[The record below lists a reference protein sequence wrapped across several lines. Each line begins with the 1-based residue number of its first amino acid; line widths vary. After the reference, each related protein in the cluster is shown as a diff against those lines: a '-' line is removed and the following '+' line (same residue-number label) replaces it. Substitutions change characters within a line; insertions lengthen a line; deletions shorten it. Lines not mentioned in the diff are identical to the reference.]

1 MQVDPKGSSP
11 AIATKARDFP
21 VGRHQAAGLT
31 LMSCSGLLGCW
42 AVIKA
47 VSALRL
53 AVADVERSLD
63 FYKTLGFQEIPG
75 EGSTRE
81 VRSNWFRIRLE
92 NREPARGSEGL
103 RICIS
108 VDDVN
113 GYAAHL
119 ESNGIRVARETT
131 GKSQELIVADPD
143 GYSLLFF
150 ATKGSAQ
157 KSQRSHQAVS

>member
-1 MQVDPKGSSP
+1 
-11 AIATKARDFP
+11 
-21 VGRHQAAGLT
+21 
-31 LMSCSGLLGCW
+31 
-42 AVIKA
+42 VIKA

-63 FYKTLGFQEIPG
+63 FYKTLGFLEIPG
-75 EGSTRE
+75 DGPTRE

-92 NREPARGSEGL
+92 RRDAARGSTGL

-108 VDDVN
+108 IDDIET
-113 GYAAHL
+113 YAAHL
-119 ESNGIRVARETT
+119 ESQGIRMSREPA
-131 GKSQELIVADPD
+131 GKSQELVVSDPD

-157 KSQRSHQAVS
+157 RSEAAHRAAS

>member
-1 MQVDPKGSSP
+1 M
-11 AIATKARDFP
+11 
-21 VGRHQAAGLT
+21 
-31 LMSCSGLLGCW
+31 
-42 AVIKA
+42 IKA

-53 AVADVERSLD
+53 AVVDVERSLN
-63 FYKTLGFQEIPG
+63 FYKTLGFQEVPG
-75 EGSTRE
+75 EGPARE

-92 NREPARGSEGL
+92 NREPAHGSEGL
-103 RICIS
+103 RVCVS
-108 VDDVN
+108 VDDVD

-119 ESNGIRVARETT
+119 ESNGILVARETA

-157 KSQRSHQAVS
+157 KSQRSHQPAS

>member
-1 MQVDPKGSSP
+1 
-11 AIATKARDFP
+11 
-21 VGRHQAAGLT
+21 
-31 LMSCSGLLGCW
+31 
-42 AVIKA
+42 VIKA

-63 FYKTLGFQEIPG
+63 FYRTLGFLEIPG
-75 EGSTRE
+75 DGPTRE

-92 NREPARGSEGL
+92 SRESARGSVGL

-108 VDDVN
+108 VDNIED
-113 GYAAHL
+113 YATHL
-119 ESNGIRVARETT
+119 ESKGIRTSRETA
-131 GKSQELIVADPD
+131 GKAHELVVVDPD

-157 KSQRSHQAVS
+157 RGEASHRPVS

>member
-1 MQVDPKGSSP
+1 M
-11 AIATKARDFP
+11 
-21 VGRHQAAGLT
+21 
-31 LMSCSGLLGCW
+31 
-42 AVIKA
+42 IKA

-63 FYKTLGFQEIPG
+63 FYRTLGFLEIPG
-75 EGSTRE
+75 DGPSRE

-92 NREPARGSEGL
+92 SRESARGSAGL

-108 VDDVN
+108 VDDIDA
-113 GYAAHL
+113 YAAQL
-119 ESNGIRVARETT
+119 ESKGIPLSRETV
-131 GKSQELIVADPD
+131 GKGQELVVVDPD

-157 KSQRSHQAVS
+157 KGEASHKAVS

>member
-1 MQVDPKGSSP
+1 M
-11 AIATKARDFP
+11 
-21 VGRHQAAGLT
+21 
-31 LMSCSGLLGCW
+31 
-42 AVIKA
+42 IKA

-63 FYKTLGFQEIPG
+63 FYKTLGFQEIPSDG
-75 EGSTRE
+75 PTRE

-92 NREPARGSEGL
+92 SGESARGSAGL

-108 VDDVN
+108 VDEIN
-113 GYAAHL
+113 AYAAHL
-119 ESNGIRVARETT
+119 ASKGIRPSRETA
-131 GKSQELIVADPD
+131 GKGQELVVVDPD

-157 KSQRSHQAVS
+157 RGEASHRPVS